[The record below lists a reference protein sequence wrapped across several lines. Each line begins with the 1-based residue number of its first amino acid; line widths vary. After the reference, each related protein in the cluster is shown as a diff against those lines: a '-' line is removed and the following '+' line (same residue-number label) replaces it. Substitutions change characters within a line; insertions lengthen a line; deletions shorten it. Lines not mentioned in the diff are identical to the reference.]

1 MAALIMIKRKV
12 PRDKQAKMLPLLIQM
27 RSLAVAQPGYISGQT
42 LQRADDPEEYLVI
55 GTWKSIDQW
64 KSWFNS
70 KQRNEIQA
78 QIDQLLGDK
87 TDYAT
92 YHYSG

>member
-12 PRDKQAKMLPLLIQM
+12 PKDRQTKILPLLIQM

-42 LQRADDPEEYLVI
+42 LQRIDDSEEYLVI
-55 GTWKSIDQW
+55 STWKAVDHW
-64 KSWFNS
+64 KAWLKS

-78 QIDQLLGDK
+78 QIDQLLGEK
-87 TDYAT
+87 TDYAA
-92 YHYSG
+92 YHYPG